1 MTRIDAYIRTQF
13 LEDLQDALDEL
24 DVSGLTVIDVRGR
37 GHTKAIT
44 HTYRGS
50 QYTMQLAPRTKVEI
64 LVTDEQAEEVVEA
77 IRKVACTGEMGDG
90 KIVVLPVSDVIRIR
104 TGERGD
110 SALK

>member
-13 LEDLQDALDEL
+13 LEDLQDALDDL

-37 GHTKAIT
+37 GHTKGIT

-50 QYTMQLAPRTKVEI
+50 QYTMTLAPRIKLEI
-64 LVTDEQAEEVVEA
+64 LLTDEQVEEVVEA

-90 KIVVLPVSDVIRIR
+90 KIVLVPVSDVIRIR

-110 SALK
+110 AALK